1 MIVVRPQKFALSF
14 TFGSLTFMA
23 SFGILKGPMAH
34 IRGMMSPDRLAFTV
48 IYIGSMLMTIYFTF
62 HAGGASGFILVLGSS
77 GMQLVALLWY
87 LISFLPGGSAGL
99 SIVLAAMAR
108 ILQPVIV
115 GCAKLQAM
123 IIAHC
128 FSRWMGRGSSSS

>member
-1 MIVVRPQKFALSF
+1 MIAMRPQKFALSF

-34 IRGMMSPDRLAFTV
+34 LKGMLSADRLVFTT
-48 IYIGSMLMTIYFTF
+48 IYIGSMLLTLYFTF
-62 HAGGASGFILVLGSS
+62 NAGGASGYLLVLGSS

-87 LISFLPGGSAGL
+87 LISFLPGGSSGL
-99 SIVLAAMAR
+99 SFVLAAMAR

-115 GCAKLQAM
+115 GCAKLQAA

-128 FSRWMGRGSSSS
+128 LGRWMGRGSSS